1 MRFALGLFCLLL
13 TAGAAPSGV
22 GAAELAAPGTLPRPL
37 VIAHRGASGYVPE
50 HTLAA
55 YTRAIEQGADYIEV
69 DLVST
74 KEGYLIARHEN
85 ELSTT
90 TDVAQRFPSRRTSK
104 VIDGETVTGWF
115 SEDLTL
121 DEIGELRARERVPF
135 RDQNQNGRYA
145 IPTIAEILSLR
156 ASKSRELGRQI
167 GVYIEVKHPRYFRG
181 IGRPIEEP
189 LISILAAWAMDR
201 AGSPIFLQAFDAGSV
216 MMMAQRTQVPA
227 IYLMDKLGP
236 ETSDESLK
244 TIATYAKGI
253 GPAKTMIIPVDE
265 NGRAL
270 PPTDLVKRAHAAGLL
285 VHPYTFRPEGAFL
298 PVNYNGDA
306 LREYCDFRRL
316 GVDGVFTDTPD
327 LALKA
332 FAESCPMT
340 K

>member
-13 TAGAAPSGV
+13 TAGAAPSGA

-135 RDQNQNGRYA
+135 RDQLDRAELPVLGVRLHRPDDA
-145 IPTIAEILSLR
+145 APRARLHRRRAGCRLRKPTEPDTIARWRRSTSICRGCAVNS
-156 ASKSRELGRQI
+156 AS
-167 GVYIEVKHPRYFRG
+167 VTV
-181 IGRPIEEP
+181 
-189 LISILAAWAMDR
+189 
-201 AGSPIFLQAFDAGSV
+201 SPA
-216 MMMAQRTQVPA
+216 T
-227 IYLMDKLGP
+227 
-236 ETSDESLK
+236 
-244 TIATYAKGI
+244 TIK
-253 GPAKTMIIPVDE
+253 
-265 NGRAL
+265 
-270 PPTDLVKRAHAAGLL
+270 
-285 VHPYTFRPEGAFL
+285 
-298 PVNYNGDA
+298 
-306 LREYCDFRRL
+306 
-316 GVDGVFTDTPD
+316 
-327 LALKA
+327 
-332 FAESCPMT
+332 
-340 K
+340 

>member
-1 MRFALGLFCLLL
+1 MRFHVRSLFLAL
-13 TAGAAPSGV
+13 TALFGACTAS
-22 GAAELAAPGTLPRPL
+22 AADLAAPGTLPRPL

-85 ELSTT
+85 ELSGT
-90 TDVAQRFPSRRTSK
+90 TDAAQRFPDRKTTK
-104 VIDGETVTGWF
+104 TIDGESVTGWF
-115 SEDLTL
+115 SEDFTL
-121 DEIGELRARERVPF
+121 DEIGELRAKERLAF

-145 IPTIAEILSLR
+145 IPTIAEVLTLR
-156 ASKSRELGRQI
+156 AAKSRELGRQI
-167 GVYIEVKHPRYFRG
+167 GIYIEVKHPRYFRG
-181 IGRPIEEP
+181 IGRPLEEP
-189 LISILAAWAMDR
+189 LISILKAWAMDR
-201 AGSPIFLQAFDAGSV
+201 PGSPIFLQSFDAGSV
-216 MMMAQRTQVPA
+216 MLMAQRTEVPA
-227 IYLMDKLGP
+227 IYLLEKLGD

-265 NGRAL
+265 NGRTL
-270 PPTDLVKRAHAAGLL
+270 PATDLIKRAHAAGLL
-285 VHPYTFRPEGAFL
+285 VHAYTFRPEGAFL
-298 PVNYNGDA
+298 PVNYNGDTR
-306 LREYCDFRRL
+306 REYCDFARL

-332 FAESCPMT
+332 FGESCPM
-340 K
+340 KK

>member
-1 MRFALGLFCLLL
+1 MRLAVGLFCLML
-13 TAGAAPSGV
+13 ASGAAS
-22 GAAELAAPGTLPRPL
+22 AAELAAPGTMPRPL

-74 KEGYLIARHEN
+74 KEGYLVARHEN

-90 TDVAQRFPSRRTSK
+90 TDVAQRFPCRKTTK
-104 VIDGETVTGWF
+104 TIDGESVTGWF

-121 DEIGELRARERVPF
+121 DEIGELRAKERVPF

-145 IPTIAEILSLR
+145 IPSIAEVLSLR

-167 GVYIEVKHPRYFRG
+167 GIYIEVKHPSYFRG
-181 IGRPIEEP
+181 IGRPIEES

-201 AGSPIFLQAFDAGSV
+201 PGSPIFLQSFDAGSV
-216 MMMAQRTQVPA
+216 AMMAQGTQVPT
-227 IYLMDKLGP
+227 IHLLDKLGP
-236 ETSDESLK
+236 DTTDEALK
-244 TIATYAKGI
+244 KIATYAKGI
-253 GPAKTMIIPVDE
+253 GPAKTMIMPVDA

-270 PPTDLVKRAHAAGLL
+270 PATDLVKRAHAAGLL

-306 LREYCDFRRL
+306 LREYCDFKRL

-332 FAESCPMT
+332 FTESCPMS